1 MEILLPSGCQA
12 ADLIVIVSGPN
23 SVTTFRGRL
32 SIEAHHV
39 ELVFTSHLACL
50 EQDPRAI
57 RRPTRIKPDGT
68 QIHRAAIDGPA
79 GAPGHTRHCA
89 AGRAYRRPAGS
100 DWCPVCV
107 RGFADRCYGVA
118 SRLRSRDAEPPGFPE
133 NPGPFRNPTLND

>member
-23 SVTTFRGRL
+23 SATTFRGRL

-57 RRPTRIKPDGT
+57 RRPTRIKPGGHNLSRQSCSAQRRYDE
-68 QIHRAAIDGPA
+68 QAPLAI
-79 GAPGHTRHCA
+79 
-89 AGRAYRRPAGS
+89 
-100 DWCPVCV
+100 
-107 RGFADRCYGVA
+107 
-118 SRLRSRDAEPPGFPE
+118 LRSI
-133 NPGPFRNPTLND
+133 RNILPIG